1 MPPRRRTNDPMPVLE
16 PLPDEQY
23 DENLPD
29 LATDPSMQGSM
40 DFEAD
45 LGAMNGVGGSDDVPE
60 EIIEDVQLQGPEVQ
74 PSAPSLQNEGSYF
87 DLSYINDFRAA
98 YQQALDQTGDPAKA
112 VEMVRPIAQ
121 SWTPAQRHV
130 YERTEGYDSVD
141 PKYAA
146 DLVQSWYKQQ
156 DQLKAPQSQLA
167 QEKVDGMKTEK
178 LNARRDTMRTAQ
190 MMLEAADRIDGAINN
205 GLVGP
210 WKNVEQAFDG
220 SGMPFSDPDEFSER
234 KALEVQTKRSVI
246 DALPAFKGP
255 LSDSDRKFFTEMFP
269 AINEPTGVW
278 KDYSKQLREKFQP
291 IAEGNFDL
299 PSAAQTQSS
308 AQAAPAATRNTF
320 VYDGA
325 TYERLPDG
333 TARLIE

>member
-1 MPPRRRTNDPMPVLE
+1 MPVLE

-74 PSAPSLQNEGSYF
+74 PSATSLQNEGSYF

-112 VEMVRPIAQ
+112 VEMVRPMAQ

-167 QEKVDGMKTEK
+167 QERVDGMKTEK

-269 AINEPTGVW
+269 AINEPKGVW

-291 IAEGNFDL
+291 IAEGNFEL
-299 PSAAQTQSS
+299 PSAAQPQSS